1 MAAERG
7 AVHAEFDLRP
17 LPAGPPAS
25 VRKSTAL
32 LLEGQKLARIQRQS
46 AVLLGAQPGRGGAQ
60 RAQYA
65 SVPKPTSTSAAI
77 NTPDALFVG
86 ETYVLESVAVP
97 ALGVPRCAIEFTMPA
112 HDADQGGAE
121 TTGGQFWAAMLNGV
135 TPGVPL
141 PDLFFNIGAKRAL

>member
-46 AVLLGAQPGRGGAQ
+46 AVLLGAQQRRGGAQ

-77 NTPDALFVG
+77 STPDALFVG

-112 HDADQGGAE
+112 HDEELELYLDRP
-121 TTGGQFWAAMLNGV
+121 TGDINVQLAYRKV
-135 TPGVPL
+135 RSPEPE
-141 PDLFFNIGAKRAL
+141 P